1 MKYLQ
6 WLNKAGKTSMAAL
19 AGLGGVAAVAGV
31 ASWMYING
39 GDDGNSFHL
48 GSQQP
53 TNIVYTSGGNAD
65 YNTYGAQEQGSSVA
79 LASSRNLK
87 IMEQEDLRAAQ
98 REQLAESERLAGQAY
113 GTSESSAL
121 VGNSD
126 FQGEKIPEFESMM
139 GGKNPMAGMPDI
151 QGLMAKAT
159 ANMGGSGAQ
168 GGAAN
173 GAAGGAGRGAAG
185 GNKGPAALSSQGKRD
200 WTTSAALGGRGGG
213 SGEAGANQ
221 FVLQANGRGK
231 AVDPASAMAE
241 VGDVVKR
248 AQQEAAALM
257 DSSRDAGK
265 AARASFKNNKV
276 TDRDSHGGRA
286 QDRARAL
293 DRLQFAQKR
302 SAQEASNKNRMAVS
316 TAFLDGNK
324 ITGGITLSDGG
335 VGVTT
340 GMGQASKDFNTSFG
354 AGLGKLQE
362 VGKQLVDEELQR
374 RQDRQNLQAKIW
386 RTVGIIVTVMMAIAY
401 LMKMFRR
408 AVTPWEKVAY
418 FVGAIVAAGIGLYSI
433 GDLWVA
439 ANEFKHRW
447 NEHTLRDASR
457 IVGVLGTLGIAATFI
472 ISYKQ
477 AQKAIKKAAEEAV
490 KKAAAGI
497 KEFFSKMTFPF

>member
-19 AGLGGVAAVAGV
+19 AGLGGVAAAAGV

-139 GGKNPMAGMPDI
+139 GGKSPMAGMPDI
-151 QGLMAKAT
+151 KGLMAKAT

-185 GNKGPAALSSQGKRD
+185 GDKGPAALSSQGKRD
-200 WTTSAALGGRGGG
+200 WTKSAALGGRGGG

-241 VGDVVKR
+241 AGDVVKR

-354 AGLGKLQE
+354 AGLGKIQE
-362 VGKQLVDEELQR
+362 VGEQLIDEENER
-374 RQDRQNLQAKIW
+374 RQDRHDLKARLWK
-386 RTVGIIVTVMMAIAY
+386 TVGFVIGMMAGIVWAVKMSKVSGFWGVVYLGLAIAFTA
-401 LMKMFRR
+401 LGILAIGQLWGAANGFFHKWHEATWRDVSRIVSALGVIGIGASWFMGVK
-408 AVTPWEKVAY
+408 AEKIFGKSVDN
-418 FVGAIVAAGIGLYSI
+418 IVKLLGYVGIGL
-433 GDLWVA
+433 GGMTA
-439 ANEFKHRW
+439 
-447 NEHTLRDASR
+447 
-457 IVGVLGTLGIAATFI
+457 G
-472 ISYKQ
+472 
-477 AQKAIKKAAEEAV
+477 AIHK
-490 KKAAAGI
+490 
-497 KEFFSKMTFPF
+497 